1 MQTSH
6 WCDMFTY
13 LQQQILH
20 SARELLKKEYAMRP
34 AIKKIAL
41 SVIFSYQNN
50 IDL

>member
-1 MQTSH
+1 
-6 WCDMFTY
+6 MFTY
-13 LQQQILH
+13 LWQQILH
-20 SARELLKKEYAMRP
+20 FARELLKKKEYAMRP